1 MGQRPGQAG
10 MQEAS
15 EYPEPLKMRPLLAL
29 LLAAGPAAALDVPTG
44 PMPKIDGILDKEE
57 WAGALKLRAG
67 SGVLR
72 LKVAQ
77 GALCMA
83 LEMEAP
89 YAGERLDLHVTDSK
103 GRVYVRHSF
112 HPACYL
118 PRFPFMFR
126 V

>member
-10 MQEAS
+10 MQAAR

-44 PMPKIDGILDKEE
+44 PMPKIDGILEKEE
-57 WAGALKLRAG
+57 WAGALALRAG

-77 GALCMA
+77 RS
-83 LEMEAP
+83 
-89 YAGERLDLHVTDSK
+89 YH
-103 GRVYVRHSF
+103 
-112 HPACYL
+112 
-118 PRFPFMFR
+118 
-126 V
+126 